1 MSESH
6 PCITNGMRKICYKS
20 HGIIDAWELHL
31 TQRFHFFLP
40 NLSFVASLSPNTVFV
55 CFLLSV
61 LKPKPKSHIIAIWW
75 KESKIANLNLPRLH
89 GSKANVIHPSTYPP
103 IYPSIHPSIHPSLH
117 PFFHLLIYALNIH
130 LVSSVPGTLLGEW
143 SSSWNKWAQMTII
156 FLLIAPD

>member
-1 MSESH
+1 MLEN
-6 PCITNGMRKICYKS
+6 CIWHKHFIS
-20 HGIIDAWELHL
+20 SFL
-31 TQRFHFFLP
+31 TSLLWLLFL
-40 NLSFVASLSPNTVFV
+40 LILFLFV

-103 IYPSIHPSIHPSLH
+103 IYPSIHPSIHPSLR

-143 SSSWNKWAQMTII
+143 SSSWNKWPQMTII